1 MAFLASCSVST
12 TTCCMEAPNA
22 VSKATAYSRG
32 VFSSWD
38 TGPHTP
44 ESIPRWASFIT
55 CFTLWAKPSRLRS
68 KSSSSLARRS
78 CSPTSR
84 VSLFHCSWAAWAR
97 WRRPSKRSW

>member
-55 CFTLWAKPSRLRS
+55 CYTL
-68 KSSSSLARRS
+68 
-78 CSPTSR
+78 
-84 VSLFHCSWAAWAR
+84 
-97 WRRPSKRSW
+97 